1 MTQTQD
7 QSQTSTATREISRGL
22 ISIYKD
28 HTDRGPAAARTT
40 ISEHHAVTVLETS
53 LTKAERT
60 LVAGGEASL
69 VREVRRKFQKA
80 MAAEVLALTERVT
93 GRETVALLSD
103 HDVERDLAVEIV
115 IFADAPTPE
124 DDPDAD
130 APNAP
135 AADGA

>member
-7 QSQTSTATREISRGL
+7 PTQAPSASREISRGL

-40 ISEHHAVTVLETS
+40 ISDHHVVTVLETA

-69 VREVRRKFQKA
+69 VREIRRKFQKA
-80 MAAEVLALTERVT
+80 MAEEVRALTERVT
-93 GRETVALLSD
+93 GRESVALLSD
-103 HDVERDLAVEIV
+103 HDVELDIAVEIV
-115 IFADAPTPE
+115 ILAE
-124 DDPDAD
+124 DTGVATAVPAVD
-130 APNAP
+130 P
-135 AADGA
+135 AASNGG

>member
-7 QSQTSTATREISRGL
+7 PTQASSASREISRGL

-40 ISEHHAVTVLETS
+40 IGEHHVVTVLETS

-60 LVAGGEASL
+60 LVEGGEASL

-80 MAAEVLALTERVT
+80 MAPEVLALTARVT
-93 GRETVALLSD
+93 GREAVALLSD
-103 HDVERDLAVEIV
+103 HDVERDIAIEFVILAGHPSVSTAVPASEE
-115 IFADAPTPE
+115 P
-124 DDPDAD
+124 
-130 APNAP
+130 P
-135 AADGA
+135 AA